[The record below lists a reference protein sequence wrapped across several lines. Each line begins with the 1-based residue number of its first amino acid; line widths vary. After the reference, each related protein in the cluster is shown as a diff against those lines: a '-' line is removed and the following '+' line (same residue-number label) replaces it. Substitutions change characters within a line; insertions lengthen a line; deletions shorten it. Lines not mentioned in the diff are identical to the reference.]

1 MTEEGMAVES
11 STAHNTVAGQSLSL
25 LEVVYLQQPVNIGT
39 LLSLTPNGNKVVSPM
54 LFNFLS
60 LHHFSSDEHIFLS
73 FHLKWHFN
81 EWKMRM
87 FQNFL
92 KRRRPTQRQAKL
104 NSHLGLKLNF
114 IVVPLVLR
122 IFKISVVVV
131 NQI

>member
-11 STAHNTVAGQSLSL
+11 STAHNTVAGQSLSS
-25 LEVVYLQQPVNIGT
+25 LEVDHLQQPVNIGT

-81 EWKMRM
+81 EWK
-87 FQNFL
+87 NENVS
-92 KRRRPTQRQAKL
+92 KL
-104 NSHLGLKLNF
+104 FEEEEAHPEAG
-114 IVVPLVLR
+114 
-122 IFKISVVVV
+122 KIE
-131 NQI
+131 